1 MKSFKGSSGGES
13 PARSAVTL
21 ISDCSN
27 SLTSPIDG
35 VWQIGLNV
43 KLGVAFVGNTDL
55 SLSVV
60 NGLEF
65 ECIHVGKLV
74 EGNFEGLFAGGM
86 SGIVGLDEKVVF
98 SELEESVGFFFLF
111 SVISGVL
118 KHPVF
123 EGDVDFGLISGNEGA
138 GWD

>member
-1 MKSFKGSSGGES
+1 MNSFKGSSGREC
-13 PARSAVTL
+13 PARSTVTL
-21 ISDCSN
+21 VSDGSN

-35 VWQIGLNV
+35 VWQIGLDV
-43 KLGVAFVGNTDL
+43 ELGVAFVGNTDL
-55 SLSVV
+55 SLSVI

-65 ECIHVGKLV
+65 EGIHVGKLV

-86 SGIVGLDEKVVF
+86 SGVVGLDEKVVF

-111 SVISGVL
+111 SVMSGVL
-118 KHPVF
+118 EHPVF
-123 EGDVDFGLISGNEGA
+123 KGDVDFGLISGNEGA